1 MLFAIILMVLILV
14 IFRKQ
19 KAEYSDE
26 GSKTEIIFSFSW
38 YLLYFALA
46 MISNAFHINIINEVT
61 NWLFFVLLPLLILAR
76 LKKGK
81 FKEAF
86 QETLREI
93 GLKRIDK
100 ETGFRTLLVCMLY
113 MGILVFV
120 FSLSDE
126 KPVITDIPKMLV
138 RLPIFMCLM
147 LLTAGFTEE
156 FFFRGIVQRCVA
168 NSLKQPYIAIVFTS
182 ILFGLYHFPFAYY
195 LWEQTAG
202 SVVNSLKAILVEQ
215 AVTGCALGLMYYKS
229 SNNLWSS
236 AVLHAFVNASIMAF
250 GTVLPGS

>member
-1 MLFAIILMVLILV
+1 MVLILV

-26 GSKTEIIFSFSW
+26 GSKTEIIFSLSW
-38 YLLYFALA
+38 YLLYLALT

-61 NWLFFVLLPLLILAR
+61 NWLFLVLIPLLILAV

-81 FKEAF
+81 FKEVF

-100 ETGFRTLLVCMLY
+100 KTGFRTLLVCMLY
-113 MGILVFV
+113 MGILVLV
-120 FSLSDE
+120 FSLGDE
-126 KPVITDIPKMLV
+126 KLVITNIPKMFV

-156 FFFRGIVQRCVA
+156 FFFRGIVQRCMA

-182 ILFGLYHFPFAYY
+182 ILFGIYHFPFAYY

>member
-61 NWLFFVLLPLLILAR
+61 NWLFLVLLPLLILAR

-113 MGILVFV
+113 MGIQVFV

-156 FFFRGIVQRCVA
+156 FFFRGIVQRCEIGRAHV
-168 NSLKQPYIAIVFTS
+168 
-182 ILFGLYHFPFAYY
+182 
-195 LWEQTAG
+195 
-202 SVVNSLKAILVEQ
+202 
-215 AVTGCALGLMYYKS
+215 
-229 SNNLWSS
+229 
-236 AVLHAFVNASIMAF
+236 
-250 GTVLPGS
+250 

>member
-61 NWLFFVLLPLLILAR
+61 NWLFLVLLPLLILAG

-182 ILFGLYHFPFAYY
+182 ILFGIYHFPFAYY

-202 SVVNSLKAILVEQ
+202 SVVDSLKAILVEQ

-236 AVLHAFVNASIMAF
+236 AVLHAFVNASIMAL